1 MPITNAQDLFVY
13 ELGDIYDAEH
23 RFLEGQQEMA
33 QKATDQSL
41 EKAIQEHIEQ
51 TRLHIRN
58 LELVF
63 ERLDRQPQRQT
74 SHVAQWLVNEARQSI
89 QGAQNDAVRDCA
101 INAAVIKVEHFE
113 MGSYRTMFTGA
124 QLMGRTE
131 IANLLEQNMRQ
142 EEEAARIAERSTAE
156 LLQKAQPTK
165 EQGAQEG
172 LIDKAKGKLNELWG
186 Q

>member
-1 MPITNAQDLFVY
+1 MPITNVRELFVY
-13 ELGDIYDAEH
+13 ELGHIYDAEH
-23 RFLEGQQEMA
+23 SFLEGQREMA
-33 QKATDQSL
+33 QKATDQDL
-41 EKAIQEHIEQ
+41 EKAIQEHIEL

-63 ERLDRQPQRQT
+63 ERLGRQPQRQT
-74 SHVAQWLVNEARQSI
+74 SHVAQWLVSEAQQSI
-89 QGAQNDAVRDCA
+89 QEAQEKDALRDCA

-124 QLMGRTE
+124 QLMGQTE

-142 EEEAARIAERSTAE
+142 EEEAARIAERSIGD
-156 LLQKAQPTK
+156 LLRKAQRAE
-165 EQGAQEG
+165 EQEKG
-172 LIDKAKGKLNELWG
+172 LVDKAKSALNELRG